1 MPIGAEQPV
10 STPQFLEDPSNQRPN
25 RTKAQRKSLSSSTN
39 AFIGK
44 PSQCTT
50 TAADF
55 LGYDW
60 IAAMLDNQLRVRR
73 TKSSPVHRHPDSAE
87 SLENWLNQK
96 KLFDEIAHFRQ
107 MNNELCCSQ
116 DATPTCQSQS
126 ASYVDHAFK
135 PKESRPTGAQMLAQL
150 EKIHPVRM
158 MKNSTSVLSSLQP
171 QIYSYLV
178 NSRLFPIPSD
188 LATFSR
194 PTPLPG
200 QPHILRVTV
209 PLHHF
214 RQPPVLLQELVAQK
228 EPASAALLSEARDRC
243 YLVRHDGKQAE
254 RVLGTISLIGH
265 CVTPSSGESGFGRG
279 SSRSSERFR
288 LLRVSGVGS
297 HETSLSE
304 SRITCLPRWVRQ
316 QPTNEQDAIAMLL
329 RKPTVV

>member
-1 MPIGAEQPV
+1 MPIGAEQLI
-10 STPQFLEDPSNQRPN
+10 SKSQFLEDPSNQRPN
-25 RTKAQRKSLSSSTN
+25 GKKAQRKSLSSSTN
-39 AFIGK
+39 AFIGRS
-44 PSQCTT
+44 PQCTT
-50 TAADF
+50 AAADF

-73 TKSSPVHRHPDSAE
+73 TKSNSVHRHPDSAE
-87 SLENWLNQK
+87 SLENWLSQT

-107 MNNELCCSQ
+107 MNSELCCSQ
-116 DATPTCQSQS
+116 DTTPTCLSQS
-126 ASYVDHAFK
+126 TSCGDHAFK
-135 PKESRPTGAQMLAQL
+135 PKESRLTGAQMLAQL

-158 MKNSTSVLSSLQP
+158 TKNSTSVLSSVQP

-194 PTPLPG
+194 PTPLPD

-214 RQPPVLLQELVAQK
+214 RQPPVLLQELVGQK
-228 EPASAALLSEARDRC
+228 EPANAALLSEISDRC
-243 YLVRHDGKQAE
+243 YLVRRDGKQAE

-265 CVTPSSGESGFGRG
+265 CVTPLSGESGLRRG
-279 SSRSSERFR
+279 SSRSSDRLR

-297 HETSLSE
+297 HETNLSE
-304 SRITCLPRWVRQ
+304 SRVTCLPRWVRQ

-329 RKPTVV
+329 RKPKVV